1 MPIKNL
7 WSLETGEAVTAEALL
22 KNVEGCEVYF
32 PVRDVGVDLLAVR
45 GSRHVGIQ
53 AKESR
58 YYTSKRRPRGH
69 SWHQLSAK
77 SLRRSSG
84 KVDFY
89 VFLTYLPRFG
99 ERRLST
105 FENRFVIVPARE
117 LEGLVEGKSAGKKGV
132 YSFYF
137 SFDGETVLEVRG
149 EMTDYSRYLN
159 RWDLIRKALDE

>member
-53 AKESR
+53 VKESR

-77 SLRRSSG
+77 SLRRARA
-84 KVDFY
+84 DFY

-99 ERRLST
+99 EHRMHA
-105 FENRFVIVPARE
+105 FENKFVIVPARE
-117 LEGLVEGKSAGKKGV
+117 LKGLVEGKSAGRKGV

-137 SFDGETVLEVRG
+137 TFDEKEVVEERD
-149 EMTDYSRYLN
+149 EMTDYSGYLD
-159 RWDLIRKALDE
+159 RWDLICKALGD

>member
-1 MPIKNL
+1 MPIRNI

-22 KNVEGCEVYF
+22 KNVEGCGVYF

-53 AKESR
+53 VKESR
-58 YYTSKRRPRGH
+58 YYAGRKGAAGH

-77 SLRRSSG
+77 SLRRAG
-84 KVDFY
+84 ADFY

-99 ERRLST
+99 ERRLRT

-117 LEGLVEGKSAGKKGV
+117 LEGLVGGKSAGKKGV

-137 SFDGETVLEVRG
+137 SFEGERVADVRD
-149 EMTDYSRYLN
+149 EITDYSECLN
-159 RWDLIRKALDE
+159 RWNLIRKALEE

>member
-1 MPIKNL
+1 MPIRNI

-32 PVRDVGVDLLAVR
+32 PVRDVGVDLLVVR

-53 AKESR
+53 VKESR
-58 YYTSKRRPRGH
+58 YYAGRKGTAGH

-77 SLRRSSG
+77 SLRRARA
-84 KVDFY
+84 DFY

-99 ERRLST
+99 ERRLRT

-117 LEGLVEGKSAGKKGV
+117 LEGLVGGKSAGRKGV

-137 SFDGETVLEVRG
+137 SFEGEGVADVRD
-149 EMTDYSRYLN
+149 EIADYSEHLD
-159 RWDLIRKALDE
+159 RWDLIHKALEE